1 MNRQHNCP
9 CAKCARAK
17 GERMNM
23 LTNDGIRAMRMQRD
37 RSRTLACILLGIA
50 ALMGI
55 AAVLAAL
62 WGAL

>member
-1 MNRQHNCP
+1 
-9 CAKCARAK
+9 
-17 GERMNM
+17 MNM

-37 RSRTLACILLGIA
+37 RSRVLACILLGIA